1 MMTKMTRVPV
11 AALVLMFC
19 LGLAPGKATHPGKDR
34 NEVWSIDQSDSAGKT
49 YGGTIY
55 IWNSK
60 DLEKANKEAVAEKV
74 DLGGRA
80 SALCL
85 AQTGANPVR
94 PHMLTMNRA
103 NTHAIVSFVASGH
116 VLFMD
121 ARTRRPITCLR
132 TSVGSTGARQVHQS
146 FPSPD
151 ETYVAVANQ
160 NGKLYERI
168 NTNYRTNTFVLDHAA
183 RLDLATCTTPNG
195 FPCQDPDIRPDNA
208 PICPIIES
216 SGVLNF
222 VTLRGGG
229 LFVIDAKSTPM
240 RIVAEYDKSTIHPN
254 GCLGAQVGNKMY
266 VDSGG
271 GTVANLY
278 EADLYAFPLGSD
290 LYSPLNGINTPLPKL
305 VFSEDVEG
313 ADAHGAALTKHNS
326 YLWVADRGRNLI
338 WVVDTA
344 TDVIVNVINLAPWLN
359 LSGRA
364 PIVPTPEML
373 QKAGHCGHFSPDPT
387 PDLLVLSPGGTHMFL
402 TFRGPNPLSGDPHVS
417 TGATP
422 GVGVLRITAGGRDGV
437 FEAIAPMSNPDA
449 GGVERADAHAIWV
462 RHVK

>member
-1 MMTKMTRVPV
+1 MMTKTIMVPC
-11 AALVLMFC
+11 AALLLTFSP
-19 LGLAPGKATHPGKDR
+19 GLAPRGTG
-34 NEVWSIDQSDSAGKT
+34 NEVWSIDQSDSAGKN

-55 IWNSK
+55 IWDSK
-60 DLEKANKEAVAEKV
+60 DLEKVNKEAVAERV
-74 DLGGRA
+74 DLGGAA

-94 PHMLTMNRA
+94 PHMLTMNKSS
-103 NTHAIVSFVASGH
+103 THAIISFVASGH
-116 VLFMD
+116 VLFMN
-121 ARTRRPITCLR
+121 ARTRQPITCIR
-132 TSVGSTGARQVHQS
+132 TSVGSTGFRQVHQS

-168 NTNYRTNTFVLDHAA
+168 NTNYTTNTFVLDHAA
-183 RLDLATCTTPNG
+183 RIDLATCTTPNG
-195 FPCQDPDIRPDNA
+195 FPCQDADIRPDNA

-216 SGVLNF
+216 TGVLNF

-229 LFVIDAKSTPM
+229 LFVIDAKATPM
-240 RIVAEYDKSTIHPN
+240 RIVAEYDKSRIHPN

-271 GTVANLY
+271 GTAANLY
-278 EADLYAFPLGSD
+278 EADLYAFPLGPG
-290 LYSPLNGINTPLPKL
+290 LYSEFNRVNTPSPKV
-305 VFSEDVEG
+305 VFSEDVQG
-313 ADAHGAALTKHNS
+313 ADSHGAALTKHNS
-326 YLWVADRGRNLI
+326 YLWVADRGRNII

-344 TDVIVNVINLAPWLN
+344 TDAIVNAINLAPWLN
-359 LSGRA
+359 LSGKE
-364 PIVPTPEML
+364 PVVPTPEML

-387 PDLLVLSPGGTHMFL
+387 PDLMVLSPEGTHMFL

-422 GVGVLRITAGGRDGV
+422 GVGVLKITAGGRDGI
-437 FEAIAPMSNPDA
+437 FEAIAPMSNKDA
-449 GGVERADAHAIWV
+449 AGVERADAHAIWL
-462 RHVK
+462 RNAK

>member
-1 MMTKMTRVPV
+1 MMTRMTMVPFG
-11 AALVLMFC
+11 ALLLIC
-19 LGLAPGKATHPGKDR
+19 SLGFAPSNR
-34 NEVWSIDQSDSAGKT
+34 ESEVWSIDQSDSAGKT

-55 IWNSK
+55 IWSSK
-60 DLEKANKEAVAEKV
+60 DLERVNKEAIAEKV
-74 DLGGRA
+74 DLGGDA
-80 SALCL
+80 AALCL

-94 PHMLTMNRA
+94 PHMLTMNNA

-121 ARTRRPITCLR
+121 TETRRPITCIR
-132 TSVGSTGARQVHQS
+132 TSVGSTGVRQVHQS

-168 NTNYRTNTFVLDHAA
+168 NTDYATNTFVLDHAA
-183 RLDLATCTTPNG
+183 RIDLATCTTPNG
-195 FPCQDPDIRPDNA
+195 FPCQDAAIRPDNA

-216 SGVLNF
+216 TGVLNF

-229 LFVIDAKSTPM
+229 LFVIDAKATPM

-271 GTVANLY
+271 GTAANLY
-278 EADLYAFPLGSD
+278 EADLYAFPLGPGV
-290 LYSPLNGINTPLPKL
+290 YSELNGPNIPLPKV

-313 ADAHGAALTKHNS
+313 ADSHGAALTKHNS

-344 TDVIVNVINLAPWLN
+344 TDAIVNRIDLAPWLN
-359 LSGRA
+359 LSGKQ
-364 PIVPTPEML
+364 PVVPTAEML

-387 PDLLVLSPGGTHMFL
+387 PDLLVLSPEGTHMFL
-402 TFRGPNPLSGDPHVS
+402 SFRGPSPLSGDPHVS

-422 GVGVLRITAGGRDGV
+422 GVGVLKITEGGRNGI
-437 FEAIAPMSNPDA
+437 FEAIAPMSNKDA
-449 GGVERADAHAIWV
+449 GGMERADAHAIWV
-462 RHVK
+462 RNVK

>member
-1 MMTKMTRVPV
+1 MTKMTKITMVPF
-11 AALVLMFC
+11 AALLLASS
-19 LGLAPGKATHPGKDR
+19 LGLAPSAR
-34 NEVWSIDQSDSAGKT
+34 NAKSEVWSIDQSNSTGKD

-55 IWNSK
+55 IWNSNR
-60 DLEKANKEAVAEKV
+60 LEQVNKKAVAEKV
-74 DLGGRA
+74 DLGGAA

-94 PHMLTMNRA
+94 PHMLTMNRS

-121 ARTRRPITCLR
+121 ARSRQPVTCIR
-132 TSVGSTGARQVHQS
+132 TSVGSTGVRQVHQS

-168 NTNYRTNTFVLDHAA
+168 NTDYSTNTFVLDHAA
-183 RLDLATCTTPNG
+183 RIDLATCMTPNG
-195 FPCQDPDIRPDNA
+195 FPCQDPVIRPDNA

-216 SGVLNF
+216 TGVLNF

-240 RIVAEYDKSTIHPN
+240 KIVAEYDKSTIHPN

-278 EADLYAFPLGSD
+278 EADLYAFPLGPG
-290 LYSPLNGINTPLPKL
+290 LYSEANGVNTPSPKV

-313 ADAHGAALTKHNS
+313 ADSHGAALTKHGS

-344 TDVIVNVINLAPWLN
+344 TDAIVNSINLAPWLSP
-359 LSGRA
+359 SGKA
-364 PIVPTPEML
+364 SIVPTPEML

-387 PDLLVLSPGGTHMFL
+387 PDLLVLSPEGTHMFL
-402 TFRGPNPLSGDPHVS
+402 SFRGPNPLSGDPHVS

-422 GVGVLRITAGGRDGV
+422 GVGVLKITEGGRNGV
-437 FEAIAPMSNPDA
+437 FEAIAPMSNKDA
-449 GGVERADAHAIWV
+449 GGVQRADGHALWV
-462 RHVK
+462 RTVK

>member
-1 MMTKMTRVPV
+1 MTKMTMVPF
-11 AALVLMFC
+11 AVLLLTFS
-19 LGLAPGKATHPGKDR
+19 LGLAPSKPR
-34 NEVWSIDQSDSAGKT
+34 NEVWSIDQSESAGKT

-60 DLEKANKEAVAEKV
+60 DLEQVNKEAVAEKV
-74 DLGGRA
+74 DLGGA
-80 SALCL
+80 AAALCL

-103 NTHAIVSFVASGH
+103 STHAIVSFVASGH

-121 ARTRRPITCLR
+121 AQTRQPITCIR
-132 TSVGSTGARQVHQS
+132 TSVGSTGVRQVHQS

-168 NTNYRTNTFVLDHAA
+168 NTNYTTNTFVLDHAA
-183 RLDLATCTTPNG
+183 TIDLATCTTPNG
-195 FPCQDPDIRPDNA
+195 FPCQQADIRPDNA

-216 SGVLNF
+216 TGVLNF

-229 LFVIDAKSTPM
+229 LFVIDAKTTPM
-240 RIVAEYDKSTIHPN
+240 RIVAEYDKSTVHPN

-271 GTVANLY
+271 GTAANLY
-278 EADLYAFPLGSD
+278 EADLYAFPLGPGQ
-290 LYSPLNGINTPLPKL
+290 YSQLNGVNTPLPKV

-326 YLWVADRGRNLI
+326 YLWVADRGRNVI

-344 TDVIVNVINLAPWLN
+344 TDAIVNRIDLAPWLN
-359 LSGRA
+359 LSGKA
-364 PIVPTPEML
+364 PVVPTAEML

-387 PDLLVLSPGGTHMFL
+387 PDLMVLSPEGTHMFL
-402 TFRGPNPLSGDPHVS
+402 SFRGPNPLSGDPHVS

-422 GVGVLRITAGGRDGV
+422 GVGVLKITAGGRDGV
-437 FEAIAPMSNPDA
+437 FEAIAPMSNKDA
-449 GGVERADAHAIWV
+449 NGVERADAHAIWMRNV
-462 RHVK
+462 S